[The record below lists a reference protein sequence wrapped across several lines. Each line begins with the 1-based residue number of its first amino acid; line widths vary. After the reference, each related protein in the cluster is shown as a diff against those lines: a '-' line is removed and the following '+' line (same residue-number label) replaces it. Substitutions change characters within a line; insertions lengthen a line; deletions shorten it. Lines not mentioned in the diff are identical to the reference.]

1 MSPTYKLV
9 KDNGYHSTE
18 DVLFESDDLLDIA
31 QYAHDKGGGQSP
43 ELGVGVDLGDNWE
56 GLL

>member
-18 DVLFESDDLLDIA
+18 DVLFESDDLLDVAEYA
-31 QYAHDKGGGQSP
+31 QSKGGGADLP
-43 ELGVGVDLGDNWE
+43 PLDVGLDLDGE